1 MASPLSQFEVKTIIP
16 IEAFGYDISF
26 TDSALAMLM
35 TVILVILFMYICS
48 RNLSIIPS
56 RGQTVLESTYEFIAG
71 MIGDNIGQEGM
82 KYFSFIFTL
91 FFIYSYWKSFRYV
104 SI

>member
-1 MASPLSQFEVKTIIP
+1 MASPLSQFEVKTIVP

-26 TDSALAMLM
+26 TNSALAMLV

-71 MIGDNIGQEGM
+71 MIGDNIDR
-82 KYFSFIFTL
+82 
-91 FFIYSYWKSFRYV
+91 KSV
-104 SI
+104 V